1 MALLS
6 KKNKQEEKNDPAN
19 YFNLKEYNRKK
30 IKDQDAL
37 FVVSAIIIIIALIGL
52 VSFFIN
58 FAVNQIN
65 LVFQDVSTST
75 TKIEIFDEKNFN
87 EIKDKLI
94 GVEDFKKQLEEL
106 LESETSTELNISP
119 SPETTTSEVIN
130 ATTTEES
137 ATSTL
142 EEGLENTASPEILP
156 TIIPSETP
164 AVENSPTLT
173 PTFSP
178 SPTPSS

>member
-30 IKDQDAL
+30 IKNQDAL
-37 FVVSAIIIIIALIGL
+37 FVISAIIIIIALIGL

-58 FAVNQIN
+58 FVVSQIN

-75 TKIEIFDEKNFN
+75 AKIEVFDEKNFN

-94 GVEDFKKQLEEL
+94 GVEDLKKQLEEL
-106 LESETSTELNISP
+106 LESETSTELN
-119 SPETTTSEVIN
+119 
-130 ATTTEES
+130 
-137 ATSTL
+137 
-142 EEGLENTASPEILP
+142 TARYQKQL
-156 TIIPSETP
+156 
-164 AVENSPTLT
+164 LQK
-173 PTFSP
+173 
-178 SPTPSS
+178 